1 MNPTSAPTEKKAITI
16 FVIIHDDVPESTRK
30 NLYADHFQPFITELQ
45 SFIERKVHVIFGRL
59 APYSNFDYKNENE
72 QMTSS
77 RWENMCFGYLE
88 ERRAEGFKTDR
99 LTKVLLVTNENLNS
113 RTGGIARIYPPFF
126 SGNSAIASLTS
137 YINVAHEIG
146 HLLGAK
152 HEDYETQFNG
162 WWCETNMSPRSGGI
176 TSNCYVFSP
185 ANRQNIKNY
194 LASVN

>member
-1 MNPTSAPTEKKAITI
+1 MNPISAPTEKKAITI

-30 NLYADHFQPFITELQ
+30 NLYADHFQPFTTELQ
-45 SFIERKVHVIFGRL
+45 SFIERKVHVVFGRL

-99 LTKVLLVTNENLNS
+99 LTKVLLVTNESLNS
-113 RTGGIARIYPPFF
+113 RIAGIARVYPPFF
-126 SGNSAIASLTS
+126 SGNSAIASLIN

-146 HLLGAK
+146 HLLGAR

-162 WWCETNMSPRSGGI
+162 WWCETYMTPKPGGI
-176 TSNCYVFSP
+176 KSNCYIFSP